1 MGGYKIYQMKKIFF
15 PAVLAFVS
23 QMAFSQYLI
32 VGKDSISVKDY
43 MKENK
48 YGLETAGPDKSVN
61 STVEFLLLQQLA
73 QEKKADTMNYFAN
86 AVNQRMSELK
96 EQKFYPKT
104 IVEPILQDFVNSNKT
119 ETQVLLFLKEKKAD
133 DKTDYKAL
141 YNQVKAG
148 KMTMEDFLSKNSK
161 PEASKPFFVK
171 PGMLDYELYQQVKN
185 VPVNSYTTFIEKP
198 NVVGF
203 AKVVATRPSLGYMV
217 FGVLTVPND
226 ANYETTKA
234 KIYKELESGKK
245 FQTVVK
251 EFGSTED
258 EKNSGG
264 AVMGSPI
271 LPDEVY
277 SALKGQP
284 KDFYTKTPILFGDK
298 YFIFNIY
305 NIEPYM
311 LTDKN
316 RSFFQKEMLS
326 TSYGEELTSKLIDW
340 LKTQDKFVETPDFVE
355 LKKSYQA
362 YLNPKNPKAVLFSYG
377 AKKVTHEDLKKAI
390 DAQYKNLEQMP
401 TSQWSDLLDYQAKQ
415 FMIGVYSSNFENLPE
430 IKPEVDELKK
440 NLYSEYIFSEYL
452 KNEVKNNPKL
462 YTDYYNENK
471 AKFIWE
477 KRAESRAAV
486 ISDPKLV
493 KEIEKEIKDP
503 KKWEA
508 LKTKFKNQVNDKN
521 QVLVHFEEGK
531 IPESSD
537 IFKKNNVP
545 FKKGTFT
552 TQISN
557 RDVVIAIDGLLPEQ
571 QMTQVEAQ
579 EDMTDAV
586 TEKLLQKTIADQ
598 RAKTKVDIQPAF
610 MAELKK
616 NFKK

>member
-1 MGGYKIYQMKKIFF
+1 MKKIFF

-73 QEKKADTMNYFAN
+73 KEKRADTMNYYTN
-86 AVNQRMSELK
+86 AVNQRMSELR
-96 EQKFYPKT
+96 EQKFYPKA
-104 IVEPILQDFVNSNKT
+104 ILDPMLQDFVNSNKT
-119 ETQVLLFLKEKKAD
+119 ETQILLFIKEKKAD

-141 YNQVKAG
+141 YDQVKTG
-148 KMTMEDFLSKNSK
+148 KMTMEDFLSKNGNPDS
-161 PEASKPFFVK
+161 SKPFFVK
-171 PGMLDYELYQQVKN
+171 PGMLDYDLYQQLKN
-185 VPVNSYTTFIEKP
+185 LPVNSYTPFINKG

-203 AKVVATRPSLGYMV
+203 AKVTNTRPSLGYLI
-217 FGVLTVPND
+217 FGVLTFPND
-226 ANYETTKA
+226 ANYETTKT

-251 EFGSTED
+251 EFGSTD
-258 EKNSGG
+258 QEKNSGG

-277 SALKGQP
+277 NSFKGQS
-284 KDFYTKTPILFGDK
+284 KDFYTKQPLLFGDK

-305 NIEPYM
+305 NIEPYT
-311 LTDKN
+311 LTDSN
-316 RSFFQKEMLS
+316 SQFFQKEMIA
-326 TSYGEELTSKLIDW
+326 TSYGEELTSKLVEY
-340 LKTQDKFVETPDFVE
+340 LKTKEKFTETQDFID
-355 LKKSYQA
+355 LKKSYQS
-362 YLNPKNPKAVLFSYG
+362 YINPKNTKALLFSYG
-377 AKKVTHEDLKKAI
+377 SNKVTYEDLKKAV
-390 DAQYKNLEQMP
+390 DAQYKNLEQIP
-401 TSQWSDLLDYQAKQ
+401 TNQWSDLLDYQAQQYIMGIYAK
-415 FMIGVYSSNFENLPE
+415 NFASLPDV
-430 IKPEVDELKK
+430 KPELDDLKK

-452 KNEVKNNPKL
+452 KNEVKTNPKL
-462 YTDYYNENK
+462 STDYYNENK
-471 AKFIWE
+471 SKFVWE

-503 KKWEA
+503 KNWEA
-508 LKTKFKNQVNDKN
+508 LKTKFKDKVNDKN

-531 IPESSD
+531 IQESSD

-552 TQISN
+552 TKISD
-557 RDVVIAIDGLLPEQ
+557 RDVVVAVDALLPEQ
-571 QMTQVEAQ
+571 QMTQAEA
-579 EDMTDAV
+579 ETDMTDGV
-586 TEKLLQKTIADQ
+586 TEKLLQKTIAEQ
-598 RAKTKVDIQPAF
+598 RAKTKIEIQPAF
-610 MAELKK
+610 MAELNK